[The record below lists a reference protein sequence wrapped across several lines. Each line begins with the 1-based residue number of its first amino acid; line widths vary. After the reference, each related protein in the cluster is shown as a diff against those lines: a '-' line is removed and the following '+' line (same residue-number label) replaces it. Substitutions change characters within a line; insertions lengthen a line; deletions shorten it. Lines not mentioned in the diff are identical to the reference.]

1 MHFVTGTYHDLGT
14 QQLNSLASYRYQL
27 FVETLGWDLDVKDNL
42 ELDQFD
48 RPDTLYV
55 IAKDND
61 GRIVGTARLL
71 PTTQNYL
78 LSEVFPEL
86 LNGQEP
92 PHSPEVWE
100 LSRFAAHDFSGTQPH
115 SAGEL
120 RQVSSDLTVALL
132 NTAIE
137 AAKERG
143 AKRLITVSPLAVER
157 LLRQLDVRTSRAGRP
172 VLVNGHRLFAA
183 WIHCDE

>member
-1 MHFVTGTYHDLGT
+1 MHFLTGTYNDLGT
-14 QQLNSLASYRYQL
+14 HQLNRLARYRYQL
-27 FVETLGWDLDVKDNL
+27 FVETLGWNLDVKNKL

-55 IAKDND
+55 IAKDTD
-61 GRIVGTARLL
+61 DQIVGTARLL
-71 PTTQNYL
+71 PTTQSYL

-92 PHSPEVWE
+92 PHSPDVWE
-100 LSRFAAHDFSGTQPH
+100 LSRFAAHDFRGVQPH

-132 NTAIE
+132 NAAID
-137 AAKERG
+137 AARERG

-172 VLVNGHRLFAA
+172 VVVDGHRLFAA
-183 WIHCDE
+183 WIYCDE